1 MRALGAFMV
10 VSGSLVA
17 IGYLLY
23 WIFTAVAESIPLPL
37 KIASGAAAI
46 GLLLL
51 LISIG
56 RERYKASKEEEFKEV
71 ER

>member
-17 IGYLLY
+17 MGYLLY

-37 KIASGAAAI
+37 KIAI
-46 GLLLL
+46 GVAVIGFFLL

-56 RERYKASKEEEFKEV
+56 RERYRASKEEEFKEV